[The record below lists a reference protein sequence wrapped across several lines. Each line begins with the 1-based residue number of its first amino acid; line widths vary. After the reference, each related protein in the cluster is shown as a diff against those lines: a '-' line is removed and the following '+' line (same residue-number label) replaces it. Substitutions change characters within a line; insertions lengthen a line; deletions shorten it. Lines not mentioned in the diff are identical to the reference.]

1 MFIIYCYFGV
11 AAKVCHLHSILFV
24 HLDDELVALVDEID
38 ELVEEKTHVDTLLV
52 ALDSIVQRNQRAQ
65 LIYQQLVA
73 FLQTL
78 LVLPF

>member
-24 HLDDELVALVDEID
+24 HLDDELVALVDEIN
-38 ELVEEKTHVDTLLV
+38 ELVEEKTLVDALLV
-52 ALDSIVQRNQRAQ
+52 ALDSIVQRHQLAQ
-65 LIYQQLVA
+65 LVAQHFIA